1 MCVCTGGPSVA
12 AMSGLGLCNP
22 GGGAPTQTCRPLPSP
37 PWGPEGEALA
47 KGGSVSCAPPP
58 HSGGRTTG
66 PDPEATAEQ

>member
-47 KGGSVSCAPPP
+47 KGGSVSCAAPPQWWKNYR
-58 HSGGRTTG
+58 SRS
-66 PDPEATAEQ
+66 